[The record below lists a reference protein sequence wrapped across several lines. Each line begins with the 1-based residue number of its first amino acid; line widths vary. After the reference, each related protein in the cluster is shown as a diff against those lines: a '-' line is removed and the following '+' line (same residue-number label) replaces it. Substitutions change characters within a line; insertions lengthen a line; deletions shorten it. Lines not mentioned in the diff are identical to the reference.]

1 MGTRLSMRTLLGS
14 MLAIGALMT
23 AGACGSDESST
34 LTPGGSDTPSDTPSS
49 GGATEDE
56 KGTISMSGQDF
67 TEMQIMAEMYR
78 QVLEAAGY
86 TVDFNLVGTR
96 DLYLPGL
103 RKGQI
108 DVVPEYLAGIA
119 DQLNGDEAF
128 TTNDPQKALSE
139 LEPLAADAGVT
150 MLDPSQAT
158 DQNAFFVTQEYADSN
173 GVSKLSEVAGVGD
186 AVTLAA
192 APDCEGRSDC
202 EGGLTEVYGIEID
215 SIIDTGFGTQQTK
228 DAVLEGEAQLG
239 LTGTTDATLDQLGL
253 VLLEDDMGIQPAQNL
268 IPAVNTEFFDQNPDI
283 ADVLNELSATLTTE
297 DLAML
302 NGQVDIDRQKAADV
316 AETYLQ
322 DKELL

>member
-1 MGTRLSMRTLLGS
+1 
-14 MLAIGALMT
+14 
-23 AGACGSDESST
+23 
-34 LTPGGSDTPSDTPSS
+34 
-49 GGATEDE
+49 
-56 KGTISMSGQDF
+56 
-67 TEMQIMAEMYR
+67 
-78 QVLEAAGY
+78 
-86 TVDFNLVGTR
+86 
-96 DLYLPGL
+96 
-103 RKGQI
+103 
-108 DVVPEYLAGIA
+108 
-119 DQLNGDEAF
+119 
-128 TTNDPQKALSE
+128 
-139 LEPLAADAGVT
+139 
-150 MLDPSQAT
+150 
-158 DQNAFFVTQEYADSN
+158 
-173 GVSKLSEVAGVGD
+173 
-186 AVTLAA
+186 VTLAA

-268 IPAVNTEFFDQNPDI
+268 IPAVNTEFLDQNPDI